1 MRNFLR
7 SILPG
12 RKKASLAPQRERLFR
27 SKTPAAVYAI
37 GDIHGRLD
45 LLLDLEQKII
55 ADSQDFPGEKLIV
68 ILGDF
73 IDRGPKSAHVLD
85 HLIAQAPEGF
95 ERICLCGNHEEL
107 MTQYLESPR
116 LMRRW
121 LHFGGFETLLSY
133 GITPDPERGLDLP
146 PKQLGYILDANI
158 PKTHREFLTHLPCSL
173 EMEDVYFTHA
183 GIDPTRSLEAQED
196 EDLMWIST
204 RFLDYSGPF
213 EKTIVH
219 GHTPVK
225 EIDLTQG
232 RINVD
237 TGAYISNVLSAIRIA
252 PEKTPEIIQS
262 RKPY

>member
-27 SKTPAAVYAI
+27 SKIPAAVYAI

-45 LLLDLEQKII
+45 LLLNLEQKII
-55 ADSQDFPGEKLIV
+55 ADSQDFLGEKLIV

-85 HLIAQAPEGF
+85 HLIAPPPAGF
-95 ERICLCGNHEEL
+95 ERICLCGNHEEF
-107 MTQYLESPR
+107 MAQYLETPH

-121 LHFGGFETLLSY
+121 LDFGGFETLLSY
-133 GITPDPERGLDLP
+133 GITPDPERGLDLS
-146 PKQLGYILDANI
+146 PKKLGFVLDANI
-158 PKTHREFLTHLPCSL
+158 PKSHREFLSHLPCSL
-173 EMEDVYFTHA
+173 ELEEFYFTHA
-183 GIDPTRSLEAQED
+183 GIDPTRSLQEQED
-196 EDLMWIST
+196 EDLMWIRN
-204 RFLDYSGPF
+204 RFLDYDGPL

-219 GHTPVK
+219 GHTPV
-225 EIDLTQG
+225 EEVGVTQG

-237 TGAYISNVLSAIRIA
+237 TGAYISGILSAIRIA
-252 PEKTPEIIQS
+252 PGKTPKIIKS
-262 RKPY
+262 GKLY